1 MGMLDRV
8 LGRIATVFYLAK
20 LTGGDRTILSKEVLA
35 KYMGA
40 FAYPVGDS
48 EASNAQILALMG
60 SRVKTGV
67 CDSWSIYED
76 QTEDL
81 RVVGS
86 VDIALN
92 WGGAPAIA
100 IRTLSVERI
109 VFDQMNEARVAQ
121 QGEFRVLAN
130 WRLGYEA
137 YLARTAGFC
146 QTLN

>member
-1 MGMLDRV
+1 M
-8 LGRIATVFYLAK
+8 
-20 LTGGDRTILSKEVLA
+20 

-109 VFDQMNEARVAQ
+109 VFGQPSKHSSNSEEAVCFGMFGVVRVAQ
-121 QGEFRVLAN
+121 LASFMRARPRSKPLSVSCSKLT
-130 WRLGYEA
+130 RL
-137 YLARTAGFC
+137 
-146 QTLN
+146 